1 MRQNLSLSFKQ
12 TFSTIRRSFLPAG
25 LLAAAA
31 MTFFAQNPFEAG
43 FSLTLHLIFLG
54 LSAVCLLFLYMTN
67 RARPF
72 FGILLGLM
80 SYLLINWLRKQPDTE
95 LLTDSQFL
103 ALCFVVPLNLG
114 IFYFFPRGKL
124 QTAQTK
130 YILIALLFEFYLLPY
145 LGGFLQQIPYIE
157 ATWQNIP
164 LWSALLWMI
173 LLIWLLFDI
182 SFHNTFL
189 NAGTFYACTCLF
201 LGFIYA
207 DSASGL
213 SAFFLGFTLI
223 SACAFM
229 LDFYRHYRYDLL
241 ENVGSYTAYLN
252 NGNGKFAFKYSI
264 GVLSINERD
273 KWVTDIGIDKVRTL
287 EQLIIDKIH
296 ELPEN
301 YDIYRYNDEA
311 FIIVFNNQIA
321 KQATESAEEIRRSIA
336 AAEFVFSSGRSV
348 KITVSICISEK
359 TRKYIDAQIVA
370 ERAYDGLLK
379 GSRFNN
385 NIVTTVPN

>member
-1 MRQNLSLSFKQ
+1 MSSSGSL
-12 TFSTIRRSFLPAG
+12 FLFF
-25 LLAAAA
+25 LLI
-31 MTFFAQNPFEAG
+31 
-43 FSLTLHLIFLG
+43 L
-54 LSAVCLLFLYMTN
+54 LLFV
-67 RARPF
+67 F
-72 FGILLGLM
+72 
-80 SYLLINWLRKQPDTE
+80 
-95 LLTDSQFL
+95 
-103 ALCFVVPLNLG
+103 
-114 IFYFFPRGKL
+114 
-124 QTAQTK
+124 
-130 YILIALLFEFYLLPY
+130 
-145 LGGFLQQIPYIE
+145 
-157 ATWQNIP
+157 
-164 LWSALLWMI
+164 
-173 LLIWLLFDI
+173 
-182 SFHNTFL
+182 SFHPTFL

-273 KWVTDIGIDKVRTL
+273 KWVADIGIDKVRTL

-321 KQATESAEEIRRSIA
+321 KQATIA